1 MLQYEFPLNERIRT
15 LLRLEDLFGKF
26 EHFVARPDSLDHHVA
41 LLALFDIL
49 EVTARSDIKS
59 DLMQELE
66 RQRQSVISFRDK
78 PGVSIEALSRVL
90 AEIEHVANALG
101 STVGRAGQYLR
112 ENEWLM
118 QVRGRTNIPGG
129 ANEFDVPSY
138 HAWRNR
144 PANTRLQ
151 NLAQWFFPL
160 SPLRDALR
168 LTLRLLRDSGQPSQA
183 EAQSGSYQQQLS
195 GKSYQLLQIRIAD
208 QTPAIP
214 ELSANRH
221 MLWLRFTSQ
230 DGDLRPRAFEGN
242 VEFEMTLCNF

>member
-1 MLQYEFPLNERIRT
+1 LLQYEYPLNERIRT

-41 LLALFDIL
+41 LLSLFDVL
-49 EVTARSDIKS
+49 EVTARSDVKS

-66 RQRQSVISFRDK
+66 RQRQSVIGFRDK
-78 PGVSIEALSRVL
+78 PGVSFEALSRVL
-90 AEIEHVANALG
+90 AEIEQAVAALG
-101 STVGRAGQYLR
+101 ETVGKAGQHLR

-144 PANTRLQ
+144 PANARLQ
-151 NLAQWFFPL
+151 DLAQWFFPL
-160 SPLRDALR
+160 NPLRDALR
-168 LTLRLLRDSGQPSQA
+168 ITLRLLRDSGQPSQA
-183 EAQSGSYQQQLS
+183 VAQSGSYQQQLG
-195 GKSYQLLQIRIAD
+195 GKTYQLLQIRIAD
-208 QTPAIP
+208 QSNAIP

-242 VEFEMTLCNF
+242 VAFEMTLCNF